1 MKRLIGGYTQLAHG
15 LPAPLFTRALEA
27 VLLPLL
33 TELNRSENVVF
44 QLALS
49 VPFMEFLEK
58 NHPSVNLLLA
68 DLCRNEK
75 LEFLSHAY
83 FQSIP
88 SLLAPKDRAYQ
99 IEQTTTYMRK
109 RYQTRSRTLFC
120 PHQIFSPAYIG
131 SMNLCFLD
139 TLMVSAHDPC
149 IEKTYFD
156 EPVIMQ
162 ELGKRGI
169 ILPIDDVVSRSVEA
183 FSRKAIPFSKLHSA
197 VRQVV
202 ESDRRFVLA
211 LLNFDQLSTGG
222 ITPEETGQLFSAL
235 VQKGSSSTEEIEGQ
249 ELPLKRGYLP
259 MGWYGH
265 DIKRK
270 GLCCFNEL
278 LVQDET
284 LYYLQGRYMTT
295 SEYARSYKK
304 DRDVKRRLEQLI
316 SRASVG
322 SIYIGDA
329 YDTFLYSQ
337 VRKLYWRSIHEID
350 SILASLKDFS
360 YPNVSD
366 YDHDGLDEHLVIS
379 KFLSCVIDSKGGALS
394 ELTYLP
400 SLHNYGDSFNPLPIY
415 GTTDHLLHPPKPGVK
430 QRIFTDL
437 FFDEN
442 YVVDE
447 YDKRDKENV
456 LNLEERVY
464 GLEVYDRRST
474 EYVLRTVCDQGPFEG
489 GELGVIKHYKIR
501 QNTVLL
507 DITLTNNGEEEL
519 LFRYGTELVLALS
532 PPKEAVSVILMDNRK
547 SVMKEEKEFSSAQ
560 VKSLK
565 IYDEPNHT
573 QLTLVSDTRFSLVKE
588 DCTIAEAHGEQRH
601 YQHTTLLCAYEI
613 ALAPAQERKITL
625 GLRIERK

>member
-1 MKRLIGGYTQLAHG
+1 MKRLIGGYIQLAHG

-58 NHPSVNLLLA
+58 NHSSVNLLMT

-75 LEFLSHAY
+75 LEFLSHT
-83 FQSIP
+83 FSQSIP

-120 PHQIFSPAYIG
+120 TNQIFSPPYIG

-139 TLMVSAHDPC
+139 TLMVSAYDPC
-149 IEKTYFD
+149 TGRTHFK
-156 EPVIMQ
+156 EPVVMQ

-169 ILPIDDVVSRSVEA
+169 ILPIDDEISRAVEA
-183 FSRKAIPFSKLHSA
+183 YSNKEMPFSKLYSTIK
-197 VRQVV
+197 RVV
-202 ESDRRFVLA
+202 ESDREFVLA
-211 LLNFDQLSTGG
+211 LLNLDQLATGG
-222 ITPEETGQLFSAL
+222 ITAEETSELFSAL
-235 VQKGSSSTEEIEGQ
+235 VQKGSSSTEVVEGQ

-265 DIKRK
+265 DVKRK

-284 LYYLQGRYMTT
+284 LHYLQGRYMTT
-295 SEYARSYKK
+295 SEHARSYKK
-304 DRDVKRRLEQLI
+304 DRDVKRRLEHLI
-316 SRASVG
+316 TRASVG

-329 YDTFLYSQ
+329 YDTFLHSQ

-360 YPNVSD
+360 YPKASD

-415 GTTDHLLHPPKPGVK
+415 GTMDHLLHPPKPGVK

-437 FFDEN
+437 FFDDE
-442 YVVDE
+442 YVIDE
-447 YDKRDKENV
+447 YDKRDEQNV
-456 LNLEERVY
+456 MNLEERVY
-464 GLEVYDRRST
+464 DLEVLDRRST
-474 EYVLRTVCDQGPFEG
+474 EYVLQTVCDQGPFEG
-489 GELGVIKHYKIR
+489 GELKVAKHYKIR

-507 DITLTNNGEEEL
+507 DVILTNTGDEEL
-519 LFRYGTELVLALS
+519 LFQYGTELVLALS
-532 PPKEAVSVILMDNRK
+532 PPKETVSIILMDNRK
-547 SVMKEEKEFSSAQ
+547 SVSIEEQECSLAQ

-588 DCTIAEAHGEQRH
+588 DCTIADTRLVHRH
-601 YQHTTLLCAYEI
+601 YQHTTLLCAYKI
-613 ALAPAQERKITL
+613 ALAPSQERKITL